1 MNIEQTSRKLVER
14 SAKRQMASYL
24 KDCSRSMD
32 CSITS
37 QKGLFC
43 GMSESSMP
51 ESEEMKCMCTT
62 FQGAFDMGMSM
73 MNFPCMG
80 KKKALL
86 VSRRA
91 HTIHILSIICFDDCS
106 IFLCNPIC
114 IFLSSYFLDNTDACL
129 PLLPQ

>member
-1 MNIEQTSRKLVER
+1 
-14 SAKRQMASYL
+14 MASYI

-51 ESEEMKCMCTT
+51 KSEEMKCMCTS

-80 KKKALL
+80 KK
-86 VSRRA
+86 VSSFGEQA
-91 HTIHILSIICFDDCS
+91 CS
-106 IFLCNPIC
+106 HNP
-114 IFLSSYFLDNTDACL
+114 YFIDHLF
-129 PLLPQ
+129 